1 MLRTLAYARVH
12 EFDCSRPF
20 GFSKEQI
27 NELVGGGG
35 ILIVVG
41 EVVDVEGAVMV
52 VVMMGSNDDN
62 E

>member
-35 ILIVVG
+35 VLIVVG

-52 VVMMGSNDDN
+52 MMRSDDDN

>member
-12 EFDCSRPF
+12 EFDFSRPF

-35 ILIVVG
+35 VLIVVG

-52 VVMMGSNDDN
+52 MMRSDDDN